1 MKKGLIQIMI
11 ANVVCLII
19 NVLTNF
25 ILPKFLSVETYAQIK
40 TYALLISYAGFFSL
54 RL

>member
-1 MKKGLIQIMI
+1 MKKGLIQIMF
-11 ANVVCLII
+11 ANAICLII

-25 ILPKFLSVETYAQIK
+25 ILPKFLSIDTYAQIK
-40 TYALLISYAGFFSL
+40 TYALLVSYAGFFSL